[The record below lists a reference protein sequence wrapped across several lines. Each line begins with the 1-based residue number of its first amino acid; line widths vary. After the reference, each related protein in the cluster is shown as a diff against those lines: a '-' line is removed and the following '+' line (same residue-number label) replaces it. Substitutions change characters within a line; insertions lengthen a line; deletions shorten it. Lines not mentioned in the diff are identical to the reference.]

1 MCSTTTWRPC
11 RRTTSSSAPERVIS
25 PRTTPGRISPG
36 CAWRAPPAPQLDGL
50 RMPKVALTRRV
61 AHAATEM
68 FELVADVERYPQFV
82 PLCESLTLRSRKH
95 AEGREVLTCDMS
107 V

>member
-1 MCSTTTWRPC
+1 
-11 RRTTSSSAPERVIS
+11 
-25 PRTTPGRISPG
+25 
-36 CAWRAPPAPQLDGL
+36 
-50 RMPKVALTRRV
+50 MPKVALTRRV

-107 V
+107 VGYRSFRETFTTRVTLDRPALTVDFGYLTGPFRRLLAHLRRIAWHP